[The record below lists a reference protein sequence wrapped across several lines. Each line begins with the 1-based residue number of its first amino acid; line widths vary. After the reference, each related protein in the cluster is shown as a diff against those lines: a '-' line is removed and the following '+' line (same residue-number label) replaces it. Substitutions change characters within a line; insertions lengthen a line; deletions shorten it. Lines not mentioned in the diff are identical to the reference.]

1 MTSTVSFIDS
11 LFGRPNPHEII
22 KKWKQDMLREQHAL
36 DRNIRAL
43 DLTET
48 KTKIEIRKIM
58 KRKDTASAKILTKE
72 IVRIRKAKEKL
83 YISKAH
89 LYSILITLR
98 SASATMKMSESLK
111 KSTEVMAAMNRA
123 INLPS
128 INKTVMTM
136 AREMEKM
143 GFIEEIITE
152 GVESIDGEEVEQD
165 AEEEI
170 NKVLDEITK
179 SIPSASKDK
188 LPDDFEKVGV
198 VQEDSL
204 NERLTAL
211 KS

>member
-89 LYSILITLR
+89 
-98 SASATMKMSESLK
+98 
-111 KSTEVMAAMNRA
+111 
-123 INLPS
+123 
-128 INKTVMTM
+128 
-136 AREMEKM
+136 
-143 GFIEEIITE
+143 
-152 GVESIDGEEVEQD
+152 
-165 AEEEI
+165 
-170 NKVLDEITK
+170 
-179 SIPSASKDK
+179 
-188 LPDDFEKVGV
+188 
-198 VQEDSL
+198 
-204 NERLTAL
+204 
-211 KS
+211 

>member
-1 MTSTVSFIDS
+1 
-11 LFGRPNPHEII
+11 
-22 KKWKQDMLREQHAL
+22 
-36 DRNIRAL
+36 
-43 DLTET
+43 
-48 KTKIEIRKIM
+48 
-58 KRKDTASAKILTKE
+58 
-72 IVRIRKAKEKL
+72 
-83 YISKAH
+83 
-89 LYSILITLR
+89 
-98 SASATMKMSESLK
+98 MKMSESLK